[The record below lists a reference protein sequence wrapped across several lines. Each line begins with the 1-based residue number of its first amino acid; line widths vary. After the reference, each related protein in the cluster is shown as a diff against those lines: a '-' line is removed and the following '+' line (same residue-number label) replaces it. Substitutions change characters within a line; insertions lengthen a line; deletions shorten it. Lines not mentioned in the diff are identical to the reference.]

1 MVTDSTGNS
10 LFRLDSNSG
19 QITLINSLTA
29 DDAPQY
35 VLTITA
41 RDNGGLTDTGTVTV
55 SINRNIFD
63 PELDKNCSSYLSP
76 NDTCDSNRHS
86 PEFSAPIYFVNIQEI
101 ILQDI

>member
-1 MVTDSTGNS
+1 MIDWFIFLN
-10 LFRLDSNSG
+10 
-19 QITLINSLTA
+19 Q
-29 DDAPQY
+29 
-35 VLTITA
+35 LTITA

-86 PEFSAPIYFVNIQEI
+86 PEFSAPIYFVNIQEGNYSAGHI
-101 ILQDI
+101 NLTEVKSVERIDHC